1 MEDCR
6 QRNSPDSSTN
16 EDIKSTMTNNNHMS
30 GAAAASTAEA
40 VSRASSKNLTQAF
53 KCPKG
58 CKSIFVDESIFA
70 AHLLS
75 EHNVKLVFTSQ
86 PPENQQLVDGSQS
99 NTTPSPLSSLSS
111 PSTTPPMAMLS
122 STSGSS
128 GNVITKCPV
137 CRLQVDDLPFH
148 FATAHHSTTAKN
160 KSPTNHDRSE
170 AANNNNIVLNR
181 RNPNLTNGIRSPNG
195 DLVVVNNDAIKSEVL
210 SFEEMES
217 GIEADSVVQQ
227 PKAESPNKRKLTS
240 PVARAMP
247 IFLPSQPLPASQLV
261 VEEANSIVNQRNGNH
276 SPRPQLPITLIPTVV
291 GNPGQLAS
299 STHNVQANSSEAL
312 IDSDD
317 KTVPRHI
324 DGLLG
329 QQVKVEDGGAM
340 NLSIKDSSKSEVN
353 KINGSHSNGIPLP
366 LLEGRGLNAVS
377 HLRTSN
383 GLPFMLNTDSN
394 VSSASMSDLESE
406 GGHENGIT
414 TINGKQHDD
423 LNIQH
428 DASDK
433 KRRRKQTSVPPA
445 SKDQRYWARRL
456 KNNEAAKRSR
466 DMRIQREKIIFDENT
481 RLEAM
486 VKELKS
492 DQERLT
498 TENKELKL
506 KMEFILEEN
515 ARLQDI
521 IRNVQ
526 VQQHDHRQIEE
537 MDAHGNRI
545 NGRM

>member
-1 MEDCR
+1 MNF
-6 QRNSPDSSTN
+6 Q
-16 EDIKSTMTNNNHMS
+16 
-30 GAAAASTAEA
+30 
-40 VSRASSKNLTQAF
+40 
-53 KCPKG
+53 
-58 CKSIFVDESIFA
+58 FVF
-70 AHLLS
+70 
-75 EHNVKLVFTSQ
+75 
-86 PPENQQLVDGSQS
+86 
-99 NTTPSPLSSLSS
+99 
-111 PSTTPPMAMLS
+111 
-122 STSGSS
+122 
-128 GNVITKCPV
+128 
-137 CRLQVDDLPFH
+137 
-148 FATAHHSTTAKN
+148 
-160 KSPTNHDRSE
+160 
-170 AANNNNIVLNR
+170 
-181 RNPNLTNGIRSPNG
+181 
-195 DLVVVNNDAIKSEVL
+195 
-210 SFEEMES
+210 
-217 GIEADSVVQQ
+217 
-227 PKAESPNKRKLTS
+227 
-240 PVARAMP
+240 
-247 IFLPSQPLPASQLV
+247 
-261 VEEANSIVNQRNGNH
+261 
-276 SPRPQLPITLIPTVV
+276 IP
-291 GNPGQLAS
+291 
-299 STHNVQANSSEAL
+299 
-312 IDSDD
+312 DD

-340 NLSIKDSSKSEVN
+340 NLSIKDSSKSEVT
-353 KINGSHSNGIPLP
+353 KINGGHSNGIPLP

-377 HLRTSN
+377 HLRTNN

-492 DQERLT
+492 DGERLT

-515 ARLQDI
+515 ARLQEI

-526 VQQHDHRQIEE
+526 VQQHDHRQVEEE